1 MEDDDASQQDA
12 DEVIRLSQQPPVV
25 GLLMAQAKAT
35 LPPVSLIAGP
45 EKEWLRAALTRQ
57 RKMIRT
63 IFHCR
68 ARLRPRADSTGRTGC
83 TARSAASLCAAL
95 PALPALSRSEE

>member
-1 MEDDDASQQDA
+1 MQAFVASKTVLPIYLCAYFRKMEDDDASQQDA

-35 LPPVSLIAGP
+35 LPPVSLIASS

-63 IFHCR
+63 KFHCR
-68 ARLRPRADSTGRTGC
+68 AQ
-83 TARSAASLCAAL
+83 SAG
-95 PALPALSRSEE
+95 